1 MNKSFIY
8 GIAALAIVIS
18 ISSCKKDK
26 SDADYDYSMATDM
39 SLAEN
44 TMEEVTKMADQAGDY
59 GQLMTYRNSAPA
71 TVTVIGCA
79 AVTIE
84 NVTATIKKMTL
95 DFGATDVTCIDGK
108 RRRGKIFVQYEGN
121 YRDANHEHTISF
133 ENYFVND
140 YKIEGTRKIT
150 NTGKNNQNQSV
161 FAITADI
168 SISNPNGKTMTWQ
181 SQRTRTWIAGEN
193 TTFNTDS
200 LNGVK
205 DDIYAVTGSGS
216 GKSFNGTSFSANITE
231 PLTVSLQC
239 RFITK
244 GKVEL
249 TPGEQAIRYIDYG
262 DGTCDAIA
270 AITINGVTYYREIP

>member
-1 MNKSFIY
+1 MNKSVIY
-8 GIAALAIVIS
+8 GIVALAIVMS
-18 ISSCKKDK
+18 FSSCKKDK

-59 GQLMTYRNSAPA
+59 GQLMTYRNSTSA
-71 TVTVIGCA
+71 TVTAIGCA

-95 DFGATDVTCIDGK
+95 DFGATDVTCMDGK
-108 RRRGKIFVQYEGN
+108 RRRGKIFVQFEGN

-150 NTGKNNQNQSV
+150 NIGKDSQNQTV
-161 FAITADI
+161 FSINADI
-168 SISNPNGKTMTWQ
+168 NISNPNGKTMTWQ

-200 LNGVK
+200 INGVK
-205 DDIYAVTGSGS
+205 DDIYSVTGSGS
-216 GKSFNGTSFSANITE
+216 GKSFNGTTFSANITE
-231 PLTVSLQC
+231 PLIISLQC

-244 GKVEL
+244 GKAEL
-249 TPGEQAIRYIDYG
+249 SPGEQAIRYIDYG

>member
-8 GIAALAIVIS
+8 GIVALAIVIS

-108 RRRGKIFVQYEGN
+108 RRRGKILVQYEGN

-133 ENYFVND
+133 EKYFVND
-140 YKIEGTRKIT
+140 YKTEGTRKIT